1 MVYGLEIN
9 ETTFPT
15 ARFANISSL
24 LNIALPLVLAG
35 AALTFLMMSLM
46 SAFNILT
53 HGDNPDVLKKAYAS
67 LVFAVVGLIIVIASF
82 VVVRVI
88 GGLIGAQLLPQ

>member
-35 AALTFLMMSLM
+35 AGLVFLMMALM

-53 HGDNPDVLKKAYAS
+53 HGDNPEILKKAYS
-67 LVFAVVGLIIVIASF
+67 SIIYAVVGLIIVIASF
-82 VVVRVI
+82 LIVRLI

>member
-1 MVYGLEIN
+1 MVYGLEID
-9 ETTFPT
+9 ETTFPA

-24 LNIALPLVLAG
+24 LNIALPLVMAG
-35 AALTFLMMSLM
+35 AGLVFLMMALM

-53 HGDNPDVLKKAYAS
+53 HGDNPEILKKSYAS
-67 LVFAVVGLIIVIASF
+67 VMTAVIGLIIVIASF
-82 VVVRVI
+82 LIVRVL